1 MIRTTLFKAEF
12 ANIDKVSDGVTEH
25 YEYDN
30 TPFAEL
36 NDKQK
41 QELMESPALKK
52 LFKDVQELI
61 DAFSKVVPI
70 IVDEVIPAIN
80 TLAENMENHRKQI
93 EAEKAKEDDK
103 AK

>member
-1 MIRTTLFKAEF
+1 MVRTTLFKAEF
-12 ANIDKVSDGVTEH
+12 ASIDKVSDGITEH

-36 NDKQK
+36 TDKQK
-41 QELMESPALKK
+41 QELVDSPSLKK

-61 DAFSKVVPI
+61 DAFSKVIPV
-70 IVDEVIPAIN
+70 VVEAVAPAIN
-80 TLAENMENHRKQI
+80 TLAENIENHRKQI
-93 EAEKAKEDDK
+93 EEEKAKSDDK